1 MKFNNDENDWYAYKF
16 YVMEELKDLK
26 ESLEKLRNKVDEI
39 KALVVETKTKVLGL
53 TIGVPTVISLIIAAI
68 QVYVGG

>member
-1 MKFNNDENDWYAYKF
+1 MNFNNDENDWYAYKF

-53 TIGVPTVISLIIAAI
+53 TIGVPTAISLIIAAI